1 MPIKLLIRSRLD
13 SGPGPVERCFDQ
25 EAVTIGR
32 SAKNDVSLQD
42 PRRMV
47 SSRHAEIRCRPP
59 HCLVRD
65 VGSKNGT
72 VLNEERLAPGK
83 DYPLRQ
89 GDRISI
95 GDFMI
100 DFDVLPATPP
110 VSVNVEPA
118 GSYSTGDEPE
128 RVADVVYRLTRR
140 YAELSQEAPAIRQQA
155 LAHVMQEALHGL
167 DAQAAERVLRGIEA
181 RFHMSGSP
189 QPPVPSPIERPLDGA
204 PSRSSDDFFTVHDA
218 CFALVR
224 KYCKDLAPPLSDQ
237 YVQQFMERL
246 DRILAVTIRSLAQAM
261 EGRRQLTREFE
272 LNVTKLLARAPN
284 RIKMAEGEQ
293 EIGAYLMDPRRS
305 STETA
310 VNDLEAVFQDLALHQ
325 MGLVAGLRACL
336 RGILLELDP
345 DKIEKAVKEE
355 RGKLPWGLG
364 AEAWT
369 LFKEKHRELSEEEVT
384 LFERIL
390 APHFADGYLSVQ
402 KAKKL

>member
-32 SAKNDVSLQD
+32 SAKNDLSLHD

-83 DYPLRQ
+83 EYPLRQ

-100 DFDVLPATPP
+100 DFDVLPSSPP
-110 VSVNVEPA
+110 VPADVEPA
-118 GSYSTGDEPE
+118 RSRGVDDEI
-128 RVADVVYRLTRR
+128 RVSDTVYRLKRR
-140 YAELSQEAPAIRQQA
+140 YAELSQEEPARRQRA
-155 LAHVMQEALHGL
+155 LVHVMQEALLGL
-167 DAQAAERVLRGIEA
+167 DAQAAERVLRGVEA
-181 RFHMSGSP
+181 RFHIAGQP
-189 QPPVPSPIERPLDGA
+189 QPAALKA
-204 PSRSSDDFFTVHDA
+204 PSFDAAPSLPGGASGTVHDA

-224 KYCKDLAPPLSDQ
+224 TYCKDLSPPLSDD
-237 YVQQFMERL
+237 FMKQLVERL
-246 DRILAVTIRSLAQAM
+246 DRILAVTIKGLAQAV

-272 LNVTKLLARAPN
+272 MDVTKILAWTPN
-284 RIKMAEGEQ
+284 RIKLAESEQ
-293 EIGAYLMDPRRS
+293 AIGAYLMDPRQS
-305 STETA
+305 ATESA
-310 VNDLEAVFQDLALHQ
+310 VKDLEAVFEDLALHQ

-336 RGILLELDP
+336 RGILAELDP
-345 DKIEKAVKEE
+345 DAIEKTVKEE
-355 RGKLPWGLG
+355 RGKLSGLPWALG
-364 AEAWT
+364 SEAWSR
-369 LFKEKHRELSEEEVT
+369 FRDKHRELSEEEVT

-390 APHFADGYLSVQ
+390 APHFASGYLSVQ
-402 KAKKL
+402 KAKKP